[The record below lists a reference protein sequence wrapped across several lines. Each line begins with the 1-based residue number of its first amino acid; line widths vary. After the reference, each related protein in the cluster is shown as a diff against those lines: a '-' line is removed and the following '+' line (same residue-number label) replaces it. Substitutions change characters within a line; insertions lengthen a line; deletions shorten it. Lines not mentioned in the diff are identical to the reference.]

1 MEKEKKLTVS
11 AVKTGEKIVISI
23 EGETPA
29 RIVLVNTVVASAEG
43 AELTIEDGSTILNN
57 VNKTITLSFQ

>member
-11 AVKTGEKIVISI
+11 AEKTGEKIVISV

-29 RIVLVNTVVASAEG
+29 RIVLVNTVAASAEG